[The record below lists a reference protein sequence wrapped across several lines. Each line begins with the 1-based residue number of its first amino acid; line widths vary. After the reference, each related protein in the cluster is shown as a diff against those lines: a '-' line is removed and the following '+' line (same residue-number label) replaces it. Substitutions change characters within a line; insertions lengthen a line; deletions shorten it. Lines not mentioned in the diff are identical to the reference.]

1 MMDCAHVRRS
11 MLAEPSND
19 DAQLRLHLS
28 TCPECT
34 RYAEQ
39 LRRFEGRLDS
49 ALRVEVN
56 PRLMPQRVVTPLR
69 AARPRGAARPW
80 DPPHRR
86 WIAAAASVLLGTAVA
101 VSLWLAAP
109 GRSLAAD
116 VVKHMAGEPD
126 AWARTEIPVPEPRLD
141 KVLIDSHVRLRPSA
155 GLVSYASSCSFR
167 GHTVP
172 HLVVQTD
179 SGPVTVM
186 VLTHEALRGAMRFN
200 EQGYRGVIVPV
211 RGHGSLAVLER
222 GPETDIKTVEG
233 VAARV
238 QSALDWIA

>member
-1 MMDCAHVRRS
+1 
-11 MLAEPSND
+11 LAEPSND
-19 DAQLRLHLS
+19 DPGLRLHLA

-39 LRRFEGRLDS
+39 LRRFEGRLDR

-56 PRLMPQRVVTPLR
+56 PRLMEQRVVTPLR
-69 AARPRGAARPW
+69 TARSRGARPW

-86 WIAAAASVLLGTAVA
+86 WLAAAASVLLGTAVA

-116 VVKHMAGEPD
+116 VVKHMAGEPY
-126 AWARTEIPVPEPRLD
+126 AWARTEIAVPQPRLD
-141 KVLIDSHVRLRPSA
+141 KVLIDAHVRLKPSA

-186 VLTHEALRGAMRFN
+186 VLTHEALRSAMRFH

-222 GPETDIKTVEG
+222 GPDMDIKAVEG

-238 QSALDWIA
+238 LGALDWTA

>member
-1 MMDCAHVRRS
+1 MMDCEQFRRTL
-11 MLAEPSND
+11 LAEPSNE
-19 DAQLRLHLS
+19 DAELRLHLA
-28 TCPECT
+28 TCHECT
-34 RYAEQ
+34 RFALQ
-39 LRRFEGRLDS
+39 LRRFEGRLER

-56 PRLMPQRVVTPLR
+56 PRLMEQRVVTPLR
-69 AARPRGAARPW
+69 AAARRGARAW

-86 WIAAAASVLLGTAVA
+86 WLAAAASVLLGTAVA
-101 VSLWLAAP
+101 FSLWLAAP

-116 VVKHMAGEPD
+116 VVKHMAEEPN
-126 AWARTEIPVPEPRLD
+126 AWARTGIPVPEPLLG

-186 VLTHEALRGAMRFN
+186 VLSHEALRSAMRFN
-200 EQGYRGVIVPV
+200 EQGYRGVIIPV
-211 RGHGSLAVLER
+211 HGHGSLAVLER
-222 GPETDIKTVEG
+222 GPETNMKTVEG

-238 QSALDWIA
+238 LGALDWST

>member
-1 MMDCAHVRRS
+1 

-19 DAQLRLHLS
+19 DAVLRRHLA
-28 TCPECT
+28 TCPECS

-39 LRRFEGRLDS
+39 LRRFEDRLQR
-49 ALRVEVN
+49 ALRVEVD
-56 PRLMPQRVVTPLR
+56 PRLMEQRVVTPLR
-69 AARPRGAARPW
+69 AARRHGARSW

-86 WIAAAASVLLGTAVA
+86 WLAAAASVLLGTAVA

-116 VVKHMAGEPD
+116 VVKHMAGEPN

-141 KVLIDSHVRLRPSA
+141 KVLIESHVHLKAGA
-155 GLVSYASSCSFR
+155 GLVSYASACSFR

-172 HLVVQTD
+172 HLVVQTEL
-179 SGPVTVM
+179 GPVTVM
-186 VLTHEALRGAMRFN
+186 VLTHEAIRSATRFN
-200 EQGYRGVIVPV
+200 EQGYRGVIIPI

-222 GPETDIKTVEG
+222 DPGTDIKKVEG

-238 QSALDWIA
+238 QSALDWTS

>member
-1 MMDCAHVRRS
+1 MMDCERVRRAL
-11 MLAEPSND
+11 LAEPSND
-19 DAQLRLHLS
+19 DAELRLHLA

-34 RYAEQ
+34 RFAEQ
-39 LRRFEGRLDS
+39 LRRFEARLDR

-56 PRLMPQRVVTPLR
+56 PRLMEQRVVTPLR
-69 AARPRGAARPW
+69 ATARRGARPSDLQR
-80 DPPHRR
+80 RR
-86 WIAAAASVLLGTAVA
+86 WLAAAASVLLGTAVA
-101 VSLWLAAP
+101 VSLWVAAP

-116 VVKHMAGEPD
+116 VVKHMAEEPN
-126 AWARTEIPVPEPRLD
+126 AWARTEVPVPEPRLE
-141 KVLIDSHVRLRPSA
+141 KVLTDSHVRFRLSA

-179 SGPVTVM
+179 AGPVTVM
-186 VLTHEALRGAMRFN
+186 VLTHETLRSAMRFN

-211 RGHGSLAVLER
+211 PGHGSLAVLER

-238 QSALDWIA
+238 QSALDWTA

>member
-1 MMDCAHVRRS
+1 MMDCEQFRRTL
-11 MLAEPSND
+11 LAEPSNE
-19 DAQLRLHLS
+19 DAELRLHLA
-28 TCPECT
+28 TCHECT
-34 RYAEQ
+34 RFALQ
-39 LRRFEGRLDS
+39 LRRFEGRLER

-56 PRLMPQRVVTPLR
+56 PRLMEQRVVTPLR
-69 AARPRGAARPW
+69 AAARRGARAW

-86 WIAAAASVLLGTAVA
+86 WLAAAASVLLGTAVA
-101 VSLWLAAP
+101 FSLWLAAP

-116 VVKHMAGEPD
+116 VVKHMAEEPN
-126 AWARTEIPVPEPRLD
+126 AWARTEIPVPEPLLG

-186 VLTHEALRGAMRFN
+186 VLSHEALRSAMRFN
-200 EQGYRGVIVPV
+200 EQGYRGVIIPV
-211 RGHGSLAVLER
+211 HGHGSLAVLER
-222 GPETDIKTVEG
+222 GPETNMKTVEG

-238 QSALDWIA
+238 LGALDWST

>member
-1 MMDCAHVRRS
+1 MMDCEQFRRA

-19 DAQLRLHLS
+19 DAELRLHLA

-34 RYAEQ
+34 RFAEQ
-39 LRRFEGRLDS
+39 LRRFEARLDR

-56 PRLMPQRVVTPLR
+56 PRLMEQLVVTPLR
-69 AARPRGAARPW
+69 ATARRGARPW

-86 WIAAAASVLLGTAVA
+86 WLAAAASVLLGTAVA
-101 VSLWLAAP
+101 VSLWVAAP

-116 VVKHMAGEPD
+116 VVKHMAGEPN
-126 AWARTEIPVPEPRLD
+126 AWARTEVPVPEPDLV
-141 KVLIDSHVRLRPSA
+141 KVLTDSHVRLKASA

-167 GHTVP
+167 GHHVP
-172 HLVVQTD
+172 HLVVQTE

-186 VLTHEALRGAMRFN
+186 VLTHEALRSAMRFN

-211 RGHGSLAVLER
+211 HGHGSLAVLER
-222 GPETDIKTVEG
+222 GPDMDIKTVEG

-238 QSALDWIA
+238 QGALDWTP

>member
-1 MMDCAHVRRS
+1 MMDCVQLRRT

-19 DAQLRLHLS
+19 GLEVRQHLA

-34 RYAEQ
+34 LYVLQ
-39 LRRFEGRLDS
+39 LRRFEGRLDR

-56 PRLMPQRVVTPLR
+56 PRLMEHRVVTPLR
-69 AARPRGAARPW
+69 PAAARGARAW

-86 WIAAAASVLLGTAVA
+86 WLAAAASVLLGTAVA

-126 AWARTEIPVPEPRLD
+126 AWARTAIAVPEPRLD
-141 KVLIDSHVRLRPSA
+141 KVLLDSHVRLRPGA
-155 GLVSYASSCSFR
+155 GLVSYANSCSFR
-167 GHTVP
+167 AHTVP

-186 VLTHEALRGAMRFN
+186 VLTHEALRGPMRFN

-211 RGHGSLAVLER
+211 HGHGSLAVLER
-222 GPETDIKTVEG
+222 GPDMDIKTVEG

-238 QSALDWIA
+238 LGALDWTA

>member
-1 MMDCAHVRRS
+1 MMDCEQFRRA

-19 DAQLRLHLS
+19 DAERRLHLAS
-28 TCPECT
+28 CHECT
-34 RYAEQ
+34 QYALQ
-39 LRRFEGRLDS
+39 LRRFEGRLER

-56 PRLMPQRVVTPLR
+56 PRLMEQRVVTPLR
-69 AARPRGAARPW
+69 ATARRGARPW

-86 WIAAAASVLLGTAVA
+86 WLAAAASVLLGTAVA
-101 VSLWLAAP
+101 FSLWLAAP

-116 VVKHMAGEPD
+116 VVKHMAEEPD
-126 AWARTEIPVPEPRLD
+126 AWARTDIPVPEPRLTE
-141 KVLIDSHVRLRPSA
+141 VLIDSQVRFRLSA

-167 GHTVP
+167 GHKVP
-172 HLVVQTD
+172 HLVVQTN

-186 VLTHEALRGAMRFN
+186 VLTHEALRSAMRFN

-211 RGHGSLAVLER
+211 HGHGSLAVLER
-222 GPETDIKTVEG
+222 GPDMDIKTVEG

-238 QSALDWIA
+238 QSALDWTT

>member
-1 MMDCAHVRRS
+1 MMDCDQFRRA
-11 MLAEPSND
+11 MLAEPSSD
-19 DAQLRLHLS
+19 DAELRLHLA
-28 TCPECT
+28 TCHECT
-34 RYAEQ
+34 RYALE
-39 LRRFEGRLDS
+39 LRRFEGRLER

-56 PRLMPQRVVTPLR
+56 PRLMEQRVVTPLR
-69 AARPRGAARPW
+69 AARPRGARAW

-86 WIAAAASVLLGTAVA
+86 WLAAAASVLLGTAVA
-101 VSLWLAAP
+101 VSLWVAAP

-116 VVKHMAGEPD
+116 VVKHMAGEPN
-126 AWARTEIPVPEPRLD
+126 AWARTEVPVPEPDLV
-141 KVLIDSHVRLRPSA
+141 KVLTDSHVRLKATA

-172 HLVVQTD
+172 HLVVQTN

-186 VLTHEALRGAMRFN
+186 VLTHEALRSAMRFN
-200 EQGYRGVIVPV
+200 EQGYRGVIVPLP
-211 RGHGSLAVLER
+211 GHGSLAVLER

-238 QSALDWIA
+238 QSALDWTG

>member
-1 MMDCAHVRRS
+1 
-11 MLAEPSND
+11 LAEPSND
-19 DAQLRLHLS
+19 DPGLRLHLA

-39 LRRFEGRLDS
+39 LRRFEGRLDR
-49 ALRVEVN
+49 ALRVEVK
-56 PRLMPQRVVTPLR
+56 PRLMEQRVVTPLR
-69 AARPRGAARPW
+69 VARPRGARPW

-86 WIAAAASVLLGTAVA
+86 WLAAAASVLLGTAVA

-116 VVKHMAGEPD
+116 VVKHMAGEPY
-126 AWARTEIPVPEPRLD
+126 AWARTEIPVPEPRLNQ
-141 KVLIDSHVRLRPSA
+141 VLIDAHVRFRLSA

-186 VLTHEALRGAMRFN
+186 VLTHEALRSAMRFN

-222 GPETDIKTVEG
+222 GPDTDIKAVEK
-233 VAARV
+233 VAAQV
-238 QSALDWIA
+238 QSDLDWTS

>member
-1 MMDCAHVRRS
+1 MMDCVQFRRAL
-11 MLAEPSND
+11 LAEPSSD
-19 DAQLRLHLS
+19 DAELRLHLT
-28 TCPECT
+28 TCHECT
-34 RYAEQ
+34 RYALEV
-39 LRRFEGRLDS
+39 RRFEGRLER

-56 PRLMPQRVVTPLR
+56 PRLMEQRVVTSLWE
-69 AARPRGAARPW
+69 ARPRGARAW

-86 WIAAAASVLLGTAVA
+86 WLAAAASVLLGTAVA
-101 VSLWLAAP
+101 VSLWVAAP

-116 VVKHMAGEPD
+116 VVKHMAGEPS
-126 AWARTEIPVPEPRLD
+126 AWARTQVPVPEPDLV
-141 KVLIDSHVRLRPSA
+141 KVLTDSHVRLKATA

-186 VLTHEALRGAMRFN
+186 VLTHEALRSAMRFN

-211 RGHGSLAVLER
+211 HGHGSLAVLER
-222 GPETDIKTVEG
+222 GPDMDIKTVEG
-233 VAARV
+233 VAVRV
-238 QSALDWIA
+238 QSALDWTG

>member
-1 MMDCAHVRRS
+1 MMDCGHYRRA

-19 DAQLRLHLS
+19 DAELRRHLA

-39 LRRFEGRLDS
+39 LRRFEGRLDR
-49 ALRVEVN
+49 ALRVEMN
-56 PRLMPQRVVTPLR
+56 PPLMEQRVVTPLR
-69 AARPRGAARPW
+69 AARPRGTRPW

-86 WIAAAASVLLGTAVA
+86 WLAAAASVLLGTAIA

-116 VVKHMAGEPD
+116 VVQHMAEEPN

-141 KVLIDSHVRLRPSA
+141 KVLIDSHVRFRLSA
-155 GLVSYASSCSFR
+155 GVVSYANSCSFR
-167 GHTVP
+167 GHRVP

-186 VLTHEALRGAMRFN
+186 VLTHEALRSAMRFN

-222 GPETDIKTVEG
+222 GPDTDIKTVEA

-238 QSALDWIA
+238 QSALDWTS